1 MCDSRS
7 RTKLAAQSFL
17 AVISLQA
24 KPKQVVS
31 RQTRHGV
38 NKWSSAFSELSL
50 SRERVVSSNLM
61 FKDTLQ
67 AKHRPIS
74 CGCVMRRPMRR
85 GFVLTQGN
93 LPRRNFTTI
102 QNMKTT
108 TSTNTALFLFILGA
122 RGGLAPFWWPPSD
135 HRGETSNVIYPLFI
149 RVFFIHPTKDPFR
162 ILFFSLG
169 QAMNESCDHRVRVCP
184 CEDLEW
190 TKIHETSR
198 DDDATMPKRTADCV
212 VGFLILTL
220 QAWLIHN
227 F

>member
-122 RGGLAPFWWPPSD
+122 RGGLAPFW
-135 HRGETSNVIYPLFI
+135 
-149 RVFFIHPTKDPFR
+149 
-162 ILFFSLG
+162 
-169 QAMNESCDHRVRVCP
+169 
-184 CEDLEW
+184 
-190 TKIHETSR
+190 
-198 DDDATMPKRTADCV
+198 
-212 VGFLILTL
+212 
-220 QAWLIHN
+220 
-227 F
+227 